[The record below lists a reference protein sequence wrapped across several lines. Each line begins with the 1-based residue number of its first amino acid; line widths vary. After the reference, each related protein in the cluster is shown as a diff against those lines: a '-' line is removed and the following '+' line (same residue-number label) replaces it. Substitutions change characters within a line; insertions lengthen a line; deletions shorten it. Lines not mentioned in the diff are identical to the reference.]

1 MCCASLYVYV
11 YSLSVPIPDV
21 VTTPNRTTPLY
32 AGTSVTLT
40 CTMTLHPNVDSGESV
55 GMGWVGP
62 RSLPRNQYSQ
72 TGLHKAGRIYTR
84 NITIS
89 PLLDRHSG
97 RYQCLVLVSGR
108 NVKQATS
115 TSAINIT
122 VMSKLSIYMNP
133 RMKFNQ

>member
-1 MCCASLYVYV
+1 MCCASLCVYV
-11 YSLSVPIPDV
+11 YSLTVPVPDV
-21 VTTPNRTTPLY
+21 VTTPSRTTPLY

-40 CTMTLHPNVDSGESV
+40 CTMTLHPNVDSDESV
-55 GMGWVGP
+55 TMGWVGP

-72 TGLHKAGRIYTR
+72 TGLHKAGRTSTR

-97 RYQCLVLVSGR
+97 QYQCFVFVSGR

-115 TSAINIT
+115 SSAINIT
-122 VMSKLSIYMNP
+122 VMSKLSMCMNP